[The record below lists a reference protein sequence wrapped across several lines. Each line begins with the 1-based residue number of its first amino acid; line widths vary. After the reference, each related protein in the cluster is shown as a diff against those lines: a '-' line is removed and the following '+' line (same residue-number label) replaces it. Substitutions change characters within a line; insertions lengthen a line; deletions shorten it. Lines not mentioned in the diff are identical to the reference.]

1 MKKNLHYFKLKKLA
15 AGVLTAALSV
25 SVLSGSALASNYAAP
40 EDPIAEDEFDS
51 TVVSGSTAAANT
63 VALSLLGIDVT
74 STNGAGIYNS
84 AGSTGSYGTD
94 SANLGIFG
102 SDLNDNPDPY
112 IYNFFYNLYTTQS
125 GGGNYNQTDYALWTK
140 GTPYTLL
147 WESNKS
153 GPTGQASGTVTIS
166 IGDYGEETTNPAFYY
181 EPDILLGGSGTQ
193 DSNGYTSLLEDYQ
206 EDHED
211 YDPVIF
217 LGYGTSSGMYA
228 ASGTRSDGLGLEYN
242 QFDMC
247 TGLVYLGSVVQNLM
261 NETDETTR
269 YDQSPYEIAVNYDKY
284 DRGLYYYVLSLFE
297 KTTTDDEGNTTSA
310 LTKVNYAYGVEYD
323 ETNGYFITKGS
334 DRAAQ
339 YASGIATDIY
349 DLLAAGE
356 TISGETI
363 PATTIE
369 KTDSRGNTS
378 YVTGYY
384 LTETQL
390 NTILSAPTS
399 TNANATGVIIN
410 SDITITSS
418 MTAKGIR
425 ALNDLPECV
434 YGMTMQTVE
443 NGMGIPF
450 YIGFM
455 YYPQDSNLNPVNYIY
470 YWIENF
476 YHVSDTDDMY
486 TIAQNMLV
494 DADLPESLTVTS
506 TSSSGYSASTIE
518 TQILAGIYY
527 YKNTLVDE
535 YDDMVDAGEIASDSA
550 YYWSTLDEDAGI
562 GGTYRDINASSE
574 EYTCV
579 TAGIV
584 TEDDGFDNTIYYFSF
599 ESVDEE

>member
-1 MKKNLHYFKLKKLA
+1 MNKNLHYLKLKKLA

-25 SVLSGSALASNYAAP
+25 SVLSGSALASTYTAP
-40 EDPIAEDEFDS
+40 SDPTDVNDN
-51 TVVSGSTAAANT
+51 VVSGATAAANT
-63 VALSLLGIDVT
+63 VALSLLGIDVA

-84 AGSTGSYGTD
+84 AGSTGNYGTD

-112 IYNFFYNLYTTQS
+112 IYNFFYNLYNTQS
-125 GGGNYNQTDYALWTK
+125 GGGNYSQDAYVSWTAA
-140 GTPYTLL
+140 PYTLL

-284 DRGLYYYVLSLFE
+284 DRGLYYYVLSRF
-297 KTTTDDEGNTTSA
+297 DDST

-369 KTDSRGNTS
+369 KTDNRGNTS

-390 NTILSAPTS
+390 NTILSTPTS

-410 SDITITSS
+410 SDITITST

-476 YHVSDTDDMY
+476 YHVSNTSDTDDMY
-486 TIAQNMLV
+486 QIAQNMLE
-494 DADLPESLTVTS
+494 DADLPETLTVTS
-506 TSSSGYSASTIE
+506 PSSSGYSASTIE

-535 YDDMVDAGEIASDSA
+535 YDDMVDAGEITSDSA
-550 YYWSTLDEDAGI
+550 YYWTTLDETVGI
-562 GGTYRDINASSE
+562 GGTYRDINTD
-574 EYTCV
+574 YTCTTSGV
-579 TAGIV
+579 AL
-584 TEDDGFDNTIYYFSF
+584 ENDGFENTIYAFTY
-599 ESVDEE
+599 E

>member
-1 MKKNLHYFKLKKLA
+1 MKKNLHYFKLRKLA

-25 SVLSGSALASNYAAP
+25 NVLSGSTLASNYTAP
-40 EDPIAEDEFDS
+40 SDPLEVDDS
-51 TVVSGSTAAANT
+51 VVSGATAAANT
-63 VALSLLGIDVT
+63 VALSLLGIDVA

-84 AGSTGSYGTD
+84 TGSTTDGSYGTD

-112 IYNFFYNLYTTQS
+112 IYNFFYNLYETQS
-125 GGGNYNQTDYALWTK
+125 GGGDYNQTDYALWSAA
-140 GTPYTLL
+140 PYTLL
-147 WESNKS
+147 WNSNKS
-153 GPTGQASGTVTIS
+153 GPTGQASGTVAIS
-166 IGDYGEETTNPAFYY
+166 IGSYGTKTTNPAFYY

-193 DSNGYTSLLEDYQ
+193 ASNGYTSELTNYKTTYNA
-206 EDHED
+206 D

-217 LGYGTSSGMYA
+217 LGYGTSEGMYA

-261 NETDETTR
+261 NETVEEAEEDESVEAKTTR

-284 DRGLYYYVLSLFE
+284 DRGLYYYILSRF
-297 KTTTDDEGNTTSA
+297 DDST
-310 LTKVNYAYGVEYD
+310 LTKVNYAYDVEYD
-323 ETNGYFITKGS
+323 SANGYFITKGS

-369 KTDSRGNTS
+369 ETDNRGNTTS
-378 YVTGYY
+378 VTGYY
-384 LTETQL
+384 LTEDQL
-390 NTILSAPTS
+390 IEILNAPSEKTGANT
-399 TNANATGVIIN
+399 NATGVIIN
-410 SDITITSS
+410 SDETVPNDKDLLD
-418 MTAKGIR
+418 ADIR
-425 ALNDLPECV
+425 MMNNLPECV

-450 YIGFM
+450 YIGFF
-455 YYPQDSNLNPVNYIY
+455 YYNQDSSLNPVNYLY

-486 TIAQNMLV
+486 EIVQNMLEE
-494 DADLPESLTVTS
+494 ADRPEDCQILSVS
-506 TSSSGYSASTIE
+506 DSGYSATTIE

-527 YKNTLVDE
+527 YKNTLVTK
-535 YDDMVDAGEIASDSA
+535 YDAMVEAGEITSDSA
-550 YYWSTLDEDAGI
+550 YYWSTLDEDVGI
-562 GGTYRDINASSE
+562 GGSYRDINAD
-574 EYTCV
+574 YTCTTSGV
-579 TAGIV
+579 LL
-584 TEDDGFDNTIYYFSF
+584 EDDGFENTIYEFTY
-599 ESVDEE
+599 E

>member
-1 MKKNLHYFKLKKLA
+1 MKKNLHYLRLKKLA

-25 SVLSGSALASNYAAP
+25 SVLSGSALASTYTAP
-40 EDPIAEDEFDS
+40 TEPMTVDDS
-51 TVVSGSTAAANT
+51 VVSGSTAAANT
-63 VALSLLGIDVT
+63 VALSLLGIDVA

-102 SDLNDNPDPY
+102 SDLNDEPDPY
-112 IYNFFYNLYTTQS
+112 IYNFFYNLYNTQS
-125 GGGNYNQTDYALWTK
+125 GGGDYNQTDYALWSAA
-140 GTPYTLL
+140 PYTLL
-147 WESNKS
+147 WNSNKS
-153 GPTGQASGTVTIS
+153 GPTGQASGTVAIS
-166 IGDYGEETTNPAFYY
+166 IGSYGTKTTNPAFYY

-193 DSNGYTSLLEDYQ
+193 ASNGYTTELANYKAAYDDDS
-206 EDHED
+206 

-284 DRGLYYYVLSLFE
+284 DRGLYYYVLSQFE
-297 KTTTDDEGNTTSA
+297 EATTDDEGNTTYA
-310 LTKVNYAYGVEYD
+310 LTKVNYAYDVEYD
-323 ETNGYFITKGS
+323 SANGYFITKGS

-369 KTDSRGNTS
+369 ETDNRGNTTS
-378 YVTGYY
+378 VTGYY
-384 LTETQL
+384 LTEDQL
-390 NTILSAPTS
+390 IEILNAPSEKTGANT
-399 TNANATGVIIN
+399 NATGVIIN
-410 SDITITSS
+410 SDITITST

-455 YYPQDSNLNPVNYIY
+455 YYPQDSSLNPVNYIY

-486 TIAQNMLV
+486 TIARNMLT
-494 DADLPESLTVTS
+494 DADLPGSLTVTS

-527 YKNTLVDE
+527 YKNTLEGE
-535 YDDMVDAGEIASDSA
+535 YDAMVEAGEITSDSA
-550 YYWSTLDEDAGI
+550 YYWSTLDETVGI
-562 GGTYRDINASSE
+562 GGTYRDINTD
-574 EYTCV
+574 YTCTTSGV
-579 TAGIV
+579 AL
-584 TEDDGFDNTIYYFSF
+584 ENDGFENTIYEFTY
-599 ESVDEE
+599 E